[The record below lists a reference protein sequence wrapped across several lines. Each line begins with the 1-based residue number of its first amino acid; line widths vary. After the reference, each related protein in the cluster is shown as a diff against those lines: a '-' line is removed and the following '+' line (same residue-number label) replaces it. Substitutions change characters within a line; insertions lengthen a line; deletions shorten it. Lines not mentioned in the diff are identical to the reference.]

1 MVLVRGKREV
11 KLNKGLVEKLE
22 KRAGD
27 NGFKSVDSYIEEIL
41 KKALKSFEK
50 NEEKDGYSDDDEKK
64 VKERLRALGY
74 L

>member
-1 MVLVRGKREV
+1 MVLGRGKREV

-41 KKALKSFEK
+41 KKA
-50 NEEKDGYSDDDEKK
+50 
-64 VKERLRALGY
+64 
-74 L
+74 